1 MGFVCLLINDGT
13 FVSIT
18 FTSFFSWGSDW
29 MELYEGSNVG
39 VVVSSSILYISYAYE
54 PKNKQKKVPYD
65 TIKLTGWTFVPNST
79 LACFVQVPN
88 LEWMLVYLVCPSRQ
102 RRIDPLIV

>member
-29 MELYEGSNVG
+29 MELCEGSNVSDD
-39 VVVSSSILYISYAYE
+39 VSSLSCTYHMNQRT
-54 PKNKQKKVPYD
+54 NKASYD
-65 TIKLTGWTFVPNST
+65 TKLTGWMFVPNST
-79 LACFVQVPN
+79 LACFVQVQN
-88 LEWMLVYLVCPSRQ
+88 LEWMLVYLVCTSRQ